1 MSAELAPA
9 PIALTEEQRQAVARR
24 SGSLLISAGAGAGK
38 TSVLVERLVSAVRED
53 GLSPAQIL
61 MITFTD
67 RAAAEL
73 RQRVRSRFIELG
85 DRESA
90 RDLENAFV
98 CTFHGFCTRVLYAHA
113 LQAGLDPDFVVLEQ
127 GLADRLRSVAFAG
140 ALRSYLIERGE
151 PVVEVLGAY
160 GADRVRAMIYAIY
173 DELRSRGELEPRLP
187 PARIETSVEAAA
199 SAFGA
204 TIVGARVELEGVL
217 SAGCGGTR
225 AHQGLEALERAG
237 VLLARATLPSPRELA
252 ELKLRGAATGAL
264 AGAGCEA
271 YRQALIEFT
280 RACTDLR
287 GVQVCGLLDGLL
299 ERFASSYAQ
308 LKRDRRAL
316 DFDDLELLARALL
329 DEHPQIRASWS
340 ERFELLMV
348 DEFQDSNPR
357 QLQILAALERE
368 NLCVVGDEFQSIYG
382 FRHADVSLF
391 RAHRAALAQH
401 DGTVTLAHNFR
412 AQAGILEVINPLFA
426 ARFGDH
432 YAWLIPARSE
442 APQETELVELL
453 LCDKREPTP
462 LEHSSDP
469 APYSDGEAASTAP
482 WRLREAHML
491 ASRIAQLLSSGDA
504 DPGDVVLL
512 LRALGD
518 VAVYERALAEQGIRT
533 IAAVGGFWGHQQVGD
548 LLSYLQTLANPLDEL
563 ALLSTLACP
572 IVGISSDGL
581 ALLTGL
587 AREQKR
593 TLWQTLRERGEQ
605 LHGFLEPAQ
614 QSSLARFCDF
624 LEHERPSAPARPIAE
639 LIERI
644 VDFSDYRT
652 GVCKLS
658 WGQRRL
664 ANIHKLM
671 RLAHSFEAS
680 EGRDLRGFLNHVAQL
695 ELSAAGSEPDAPVAD
710 EQLSAIRLMSIHAA
724 KGLEFPIVC
733 IPELG
738 RAPNLRAPDLLVD
751 RRQED
756 QPRLGLKLLC
766 LDGSEPVDAL
776 DFTRLREQ
784 RRVAEAQEEQRIL
797 YVAMTRARER
807 LLLSAAVDF
816 ERWPEDSVSAPSIGW
831 LAPALVDDL
840 PGLLNAGEGTSVP
853 TLAGTQARVRCTV
866 STAVHPSGP
875 SGVEQVSGHT
885 VAQRPVVD
893 PLADLT
899 AASAEQLSLPGMDH
913 TSGLPELSRE
923 QLTVSYS
930 ALAKLERC
938 GYRYYLEDV
947 LGLPDSSPPRGE
959 LRAGLDGRSRGR
971 IVHRLLEGV
980 DFTRPYTP
988 PPQAVM
994 SAGRELGVNVTDEEA
1009 QRLTAAIGR
1018 LGDSAL
1024 AKRLAGAREIS
1035 REQPFAFALPP
1046 LTELARGVF
1055 DIRARED
1062 DGGWLIVDYKSELV
1076 APQQDLE
1083 ALVRSRYGTQ
1093 RLLYALAALNGGAP
1107 VVQVIHWFLERP
1119 GDPVTATYRAPESA
1133 RLEREL
1139 TDRAEELQGKGF
1151 TVSDNPHRELCLTCP
1166 GRRGLCSWDEHQ
1178 TLRTLTNDRS

>member
-1 MSAELAPA
+1 MNSELAPA
-9 PIALTEEQRQAVARR
+9 PVVLTDEQRQAVTRR
-24 SGSLLISAGAGAGK
+24 NGSLLISAGAGAGK

-73 RQRVRSRFIELG
+73 RQRARSRFIELG

-127 GLADRLRSVAFAG
+127 GLTDRLRSVAFAG
-140 ALRSYLIERGE
+140 ALRGYLSERGE
-151 PVVEVLGAY
+151 PVVQVLGAY
-160 GADRVRAMIYAIY
+160 GVDRVRAMIYAVY

-187 PARIETSVEAAA
+187 TVRIDTSVDAAA
-199 SAFGA
+199 SALSA
-204 TIVGARVELEGVL
+204 AIVGARVELEGVL
-217 SAGCGGTR
+217 SAGRATIR
-225 AHQGLEALERAG
+225 AHQGLQALEQAG
-237 VLLARATLPSPRELA
+237 VLLARAALPSPRELA
-252 ELKLRGAATGAL
+252 GLKLRGAATGAL
-264 AGAGCEA
+264 AGEGCEA
-271 YRQALIEFT
+271 YRQALTELT

-287 GVQVCGLLDGLL
+287 AAQVCGLLDGLL
-299 ERFASSYAQ
+299 ERFAASYAQ

-316 DFDDLELLARALL
+316 DFDDLELRARALL
-329 DEHPQIRASWS
+329 DEHPQIRSSWS
-340 ERFELLMV
+340 ERFALLMV

-391 RAHRAALAQH
+391 RAHRAELAQR
-401 DGTVTLAHNFR
+401 DGTVTLARNFR
-412 AQAGILEVINPLFA
+412 AQTAILDVINPLFA
-426 ARFGDH
+426 DRFGDR
-432 YAWLIPARSE
+432 YARLIPARSE
-442 APQETELVELL
+442 PHRETELVELL

-462 LEHSSDP
+462 LELSSEP
-469 APYSDGEAASTAP
+469 NHDGDGGVTVISP
-482 WRLREAHML
+482 WRLREARML
-491 ASRIAQLLSSGDA
+491 ASRIAQLLSGGDT

-518 VAVYERALAEQGIRT
+518 VAIYERALSEQGLRT
-533 IAAVGGFWGHQQVGD
+533 IAAVGGFWGHQQVCD

-581 ALLTGL
+581 ALLVGL

-593 TLWQTLRERGEQ
+593 TLWQTLRECGKQ
-605 LHGFLEPAQ
+605 LQSLLEPVQ
-614 QSSLARFCDF
+614 QSSLKRFCDF
-624 LEHERPSAPARPIAE
+624 LGHERIGAPARPIAE

-644 VDFSDYRT
+644 AHLSDYRAR
-652 GVCKLS
+652 VRKLS

-695 ELSAAGSEPDAPVAD
+695 ELSAAGTEPDAPVAD
-710 EQLSAIRLMSIHAA
+710 EQQSAISLMSIHAA

-733 IPELG
+733 IPDLG

-751 RRQED
+751 PREHGRT
-756 QPRLGLKLLC
+756 RLGLKLLC
-766 LDGSEPVDAL
+766 LDGSEPMDAL

-831 LAPALVDDL
+831 LAPALIDDL
-840 PGLLNAGEGTSVP
+840 PGLLSAGEGTSVQKP
-853 TLAGTQARVRCTV
+853 AGTGASVRCTV
-866 STAVHPSGP
+866 STTAHPSGP
-875 SGVEQVSGHT
+875 TNAERTSGHT
-885 VAQRPVVD
+885 AGQVSM
-893 PLADLT
+893 ADLT
-899 AASAEQLSLPGMDH
+899 VATAEQLSLPGMDH
-913 TSGLPELSRE
+913 TPGPPELSRE

-947 LGLPDSSPPRGE
+947 LGLPESHPPGGE

-971 IVHRLLEGV
+971 IVHRLLESV
-980 DFTRPYTP
+980 DFSRPTIP
-988 PPQAVM
+988 PPQAIL
-994 SAGRELGVNVTDEEA
+994 SAGRELGVEVTSEEA
-1009 QRLTAAIGR
+1009 EHLTEVIGS
-1018 LGDSAL
+1018 LGDSGL
-1024 AKRLAGAREIS
+1024 ARRLAGAAEIS

-1046 LTELARGVF
+1046 LMELARGVF

-1062 DGGWLIVDYKSELV
+1062 DGGWLVVDYKSELV
-1076 APQQDLE
+1076 GPHQDLE
-1083 ALVRSRYGTQ
+1083 TLVKRRYGTQ
-1093 RLLYALAALNGGAP
+1093 QLLYALAALNGGAP

-1119 GDPVTATYRAPESA
+1119 GEWVTATYRAAERA

-1139 TDRAEELQGKGF
+1139 TGRAKELQGKGF

-1178 TLRTLTNDRS
+1178 TLRTLTDDRCRAG